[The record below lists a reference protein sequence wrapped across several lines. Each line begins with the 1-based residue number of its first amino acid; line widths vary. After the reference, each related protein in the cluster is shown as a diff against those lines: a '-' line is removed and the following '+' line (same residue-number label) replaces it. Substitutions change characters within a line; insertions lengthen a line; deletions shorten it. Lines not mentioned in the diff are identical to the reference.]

1 MILTNLLVLAMALS
15 VSSAAGGNIDMD
27 YEGEINIYTGEPIV
41 EDEDEEQRK
50 VAVSANAVYDFEE
63 NTYTYT
69 LPNNSAVSVN
79 SSVPDSMITT
89 KSVSISF
96 DGDLSARLYQDGE
109 EIDLE
114 DYDLSEIEDPGKY
127 ALVVTESDSEYQ
139 LLAFTIVPEK
149 TGMISSYQLPD
160 GFELVE
166 VTINDDAQNISD
178 KNIVKMKK
186 EGTYLISYRCKA
198 SKVEYALKVDIDHTP
213 PAVKLDGVSDGKASG
228 AVTVSGIDKDDS
240 VSVTK
245 DGEEFKLGKEG
256 IIKMPGKY
264 EITVTD
270 DAGNKF
276 EEEFEIRF
284 YLDRQGLLF
293 GMLALAV
300 IISIIV
306 YMVRARKKLRVR

>member
-1 MILTNLLVLAMALS
+1 MILTNLLALALALS
-15 VSSAAGGNIDMD
+15 ASTAAGGNIDMD

-41 EDEDEEQRK
+41 ADDESDEQK
-50 VAVSANAVYDFEE
+50 VTVAEGVVYDYEKNLF
-63 NTYTYT
+63 TYT
-69 LPNNSAVSVN
+69 LPGNKAITID
-79 SSVPDSMITT
+79 SSVPDKMITT
-89 KSVSISF
+89 KEVSLGI
-96 DGDLSARLYQDGE
+96 DENINAKLYLDGE
-109 EIDLE
+109 ELDMEDIDLTE
-114 DYDLSEIEDPGKY
+114 LDDTGSY
-127 ALVVTESDSEYQ
+127 ALVVGDSDSEYQ
-139 LLAFTIVPEK
+139 VLSFTIVPEK

-245 DGEEFKLGKEG
+245 DGEVG
-256 IIKMPGKY
+256 PGVK
-264 EITVTD
+264 VTERED
-270 DAGNKF
+270 KFEGNKF